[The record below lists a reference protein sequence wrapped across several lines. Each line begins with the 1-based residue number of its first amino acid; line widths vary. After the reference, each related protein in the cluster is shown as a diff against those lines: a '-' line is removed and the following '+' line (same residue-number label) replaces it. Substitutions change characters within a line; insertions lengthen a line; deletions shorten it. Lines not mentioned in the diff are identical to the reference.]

1 MSIKWL
7 DNAFW
12 TDGTAARKDTI
23 TAIREVQHSDDSPVD
38 RQVITISKLSPD
50 ESTNPDWV
58 SVLEQLGE
66 DTIEANTQQ
75 RVAKKA
81 ADREKHML
89 HQQEVAKAKSLE
101 ELFNYKLKAFEV
113 EDIKNSK
120 NRPLK
125 AKLRKAKNVV
135 EVNVFATMI
144 IMEKMNEAAEED
156 SK

>member
-12 TDGTAARKDTI
+12 TDGTAERKDTI
-23 TAIREVQHSDDSPVD
+23 TAIKEVRHDEDSPID
-38 RQVITISKLSPD
+38 RQVITVSKLNPD
-50 ESTNPDWV
+50 ETINPDWT
-58 SVLEQLGE
+58 SIMEQLGE
-66 DTIEANTQQ
+66 DTIEANTQK
-75 RVAKKA
+75 RVAKKNS
-81 ADREKHML
+81 DREKHML

-113 EDIKNSK
+113 EDIKDSK

-125 AKLRKAKNVV
+125 AKLRKAKNIV

-144 IMEKMNEAAEED
+144 IMEKMNEAEQED